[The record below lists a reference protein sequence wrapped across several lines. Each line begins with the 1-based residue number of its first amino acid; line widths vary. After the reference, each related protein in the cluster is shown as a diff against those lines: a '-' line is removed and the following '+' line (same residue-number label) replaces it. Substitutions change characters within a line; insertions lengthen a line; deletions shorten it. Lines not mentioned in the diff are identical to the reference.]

1 MLKYRNTENNTKA
14 NIECE
19 NEDPKKFD
27 MAKCNKKL
35 FENLIDN
42 KSLTDEVAANTNN
55 ILKLSMEIAFGKIA
69 ATAPITVASA
79 ATAATA
85 ATAAKT
91 AESIKEKQKQVENL
105 QNTNASL
112 VQQIANNTEFLY
124 RKRCIFMTFKEYSVE
139 KVHINNNM
147 FCHHFPS
154 INETLFKSTIK
165 AKLLEVQSKLQP
177 ASLKKIPLP
186 IYVMLAKKL
195 EEHMKDIVFKGNYE
209 VFLYIP
215 NLYNY
220 QKDETNYKIEN
231 AKYTLFPSL
240 DAFSKQNRWMELMTS
255 KHSKYL
261 DVVKIGL
268 LKDNENKIKKQNFF
282 KNDLT
287 NTCLNMGCVASDKD
301 PVRIPTYST
310 STSELDT
317 NVDGVSP
324 YLPSRCLKTPYYN
337 IQMMNLNAKDEKRF
351 RGSANVLEDN
361 FDIDTHC
368 NAENIKKYEA
378 EKEKDN
384 ETFDLFL
391 CEQIKKCKKYDGKDD
406 PKYDNDD
413 DRRICDKPK
422 HERIP
427 DLMSHF
433 FIKNFKA
440 GTDDNQYSKDYN
452 NNILKELAFR
462 KSKYPGLGDDIQEIV
477 FSMFVINEKLFEEN
491 MFCYMPWGNMLL
503 KQDYVINEQET
514 LEIDRVSF
522 KSFNDVFEMKF
533 HNDGYLY
540 IFQNNNIKFM
550 VSNQSKNLSCFK
562 RRVLRFENMLL
573 NIYGYDEHNNYD
585 LRGSVGL
592 NNKSMYVSPA
602 SLILSNETGELILYD
617 LGINNKSA

>member
-1 MLKYRNTENNTKA
+1 MLKYRNGPDGINK
-14 NIECE
+14 ECE
-19 NEDPKKFD
+19 NKDPKKFD
-27 MAKCNKKL
+27 MKKCNDKL
-35 FENLIDN
+35 FENIIDS
-42 KSLTDEVAANTNN
+42 KSLNDEVATNTTD
-55 ILKLSMEIAFGKIA
+55 IIKLSMEIAFGKIA
-69 ATAPITVASA
+69 ATAPATAATAA

-85 ATAAKT
+85 AIKAK
-91 AESIKEKQKQVENL
+91 QVQVENL

-112 VQQIANNTEFLY
+112 VQQIANNTKFLLK
-124 RKRCIFMTFKEYSVE
+124 KRCIFMTFNEYSVE

-147 FCHHFPS
+147 FCHPFAS
-154 INETLFKSTIK
+154 INEANIKSTIK
-165 AKLLEVQSKLQP
+165 AKLEDVKSKLRP

-195 EEHMKDIVFKGNYE
+195 EIDRNVYVFKGNYE
-209 VFLYIP
+209 VVLYIP

-220 QKDETNYKIEN
+220 QKGEPNYKIEN
-231 AKYTLFPSL
+231 ALYTLFPSL

-255 KHSKYL
+255 DYSKYL

-268 LKDNENKIKKQNFF
+268 LKDNENKIRKKNFF
-282 KNDLT
+282 RNDLI
-287 NTCLNMGCVASDKD
+287 NTCTNFGCVAPEKE
-301 PVRIPTYST
+301 PARIPTYST

-324 YLPSRCLKTPYYN
+324 YLPKACLQTPYYN
-337 IQMMNLNAKDEKRF
+337 VQMMNLSEKDEKKF

-361 FDIDTHC
+361 FDIITHC
-368 NAENIKKYEA
+368 NPKNIKKYE
-378 EKEKDN
+378 K

-391 CEQIKKCKKYDGKDD
+391 CEQIKKCDKYNGKDD

-413 DRRICDKPK
+413 ERRICDKPK
-422 HERIP
+422 NERIP

-440 GTDDNQYSKDYN
+440 GTDDNQYSREYN

-462 KSKYPGLGDDIQEIV
+462 KSKYPGLGDNIQEIV
-477 FSMFVINEKLFEEN
+477 FSMFVINENLFEEN
-491 MFCYMPWGNMLL
+491 LFCFMPWGNMLL
-503 KQDYVINEQET
+503 KQDYVINEQDT

-540 IFQNNNIKFM
+540 IYENKNIKFI
-550 VSNQSKNLSCFK
+550 VPNQSKNLSCFK
-562 RRVLRFENMLL
+562 KRVLRFENMLL

-585 LRGSVGL
+585 LRGSVAL
-592 NNKSMYVSPA
+592 NNKSMYISPA
-602 SLILSNETGELILYD
+602 SLILSDYTGELILYD
-617 LGINNKSA
+617 LGINNKSE